1 MARLYILFSQS
12 LDKYYVGSTSLE
24 LNQRLRRHLS
34 DHKGFTAKA
43 KDWVIVYSEAFED
56 VSEARKRELQI
67 KKWKS
72 RTLIERLINA

>member
-1 MARLYILFSQS
+1 MASLYILFSKS
-12 LDKYYVGSTSLE
+12 LDKYYVGSTSMDV
-24 LNQRLRRHLS
+24 NQRLRRHLS

-43 KDWVIVYSEAFED
+43 KDWVMVYSEAFED

-72 RTLIERLINA
+72 RTLIERLIKV

>member
-1 MARLYILFSQS
+1 MVSLYILFSQR

-72 RTLIERLINA
+72 KTLIERLINA

>member
-1 MARLYILFSQS
+1 
-12 LDKYYVGSTSLE
+12 VGSTSLE

>member
-1 MARLYILFSQS
+1 MANLYILFSQS

-72 RTLIERLINA
+72 RTLIEKLIKA

>member
-34 DHKGFTAKA
+34 DHKGFTDKA

>member
-1 MARLYILFSQS
+1 MANLYILFSQS

>member
-1 MARLYILFSQS
+1 LFSQS

>member
-1 MARLYILFSQS
+1 MVSLYILFSQS

>member
-1 MARLYILFSQS
+1 MASLYILFSKS

-43 KDWVIVYSEAFED
+43 KDWVIVYSETFED

-72 RTLIERLINA
+72 RTLIEKLIKA